1 MTTYFTADPHLLHD
15 KIIEYCDRPFKNTE
29 WMWRG
34 IKKNWNSVV
43 QTNDEVWIL
52 GDLSMKGIAHK
63 AVLTK
68 MIESLNGTKHLVY
81 GNHDRMKPRDYS
93 DMGILS
99 QHHPV
104 FHFKKEPQYW
114 FLGHDPAIAVA
125 LPKGSVYL
133 CGHVHGLFD
142 QFKSPTGVSVINV
155 GVDVR
160 NFVPVSEKEIEDI
173 LASGLKKG
181 NYNDTEDRHNQ

>member
-1 MTTYFTADPHLLHD
+1 MTIYFTADLHLMHD

-34 IKKNWNSVV
+34 IKKNWNSIVKKD
-43 QTNDEVWIL
+43 DEVWIL
-52 GDLSMKGIAHK
+52 GDLSMKGRNAK
-63 AVLTK
+63 PMLK
-68 MIESLNGTKHLVY
+68 GMIDNLNGTKHLVY
-81 GNHDRMKPRDYS
+81 GNHDRMMPRDYS
-93 DMGILS
+93 NMGILTC
-99 QHHPV
+99 HYPV
-104 FHFKKEPQYW
+104 FHFKKEPQNW
-114 FLGHDPAIAVA
+114 FLGHDPAVAVA

-142 QFKSPTGVSVINV
+142 QFKSPTEVSVINV

-160 NFVPVSEKEIEDI
+160 NFMPISEEDISAI

-181 NYNDTEDRHNQ
+181 NYDDSTDRHNR